1 MIIGEYKLSN
11 LITYLGLFLSLTSI
25 GWIWRG
31 QLDLAMMAFI
41 LSGICDLFDGRFA
54 NSFQR
59 TEAEKAFGLE
69 LDSLCDVINFAAL
82 PAILIIKTIPFQW
95 LSWPLTLIFCFSAIT
110 RLAYFNRNAKSDDGR
125 DPYFT
130 GVPVTYTALVFP
142 VFYVLCQLLN
152 PSFFSMGLPL
162 LAMLMA
168 FLFVWNIRI
177 PKPNKV
183 AYIGFFLAA
192 ILTIFILVSFLLW

>member
-1 MIIGEYKLSN
+1 MIINEYKLSN

-25 GWIWRG
+25 GLIVHN
-31 QLDLAMMAFI
+31 QIDLAMITFV

-82 PAILIIKTIPFQW
+82 PAVLMIQTIHFQW
-95 LSWPLTLIFCFSAIT
+95 LAWPLAFIFCMSAIT
-110 RLAYFNRNAKSDDGR
+110 RLAYFNRNAKSDEGR

-130 GVPVTYTALVFP
+130 GVPVTYSALAFP

-152 PSFFSMGLPL
+152 PTFFSMGMPFLVL
-162 LAMLMA
+162 LMA
-168 FLFVWNIRI
+168 FLFVWNRKI
-177 PKPNKV
+177 PKPNKA
-183 AYIGFFLAA
+183 AYIGFVLAA
-192 ILTIFILVSFLLW
+192 FLTIFILMSFLLW

>member
-1 MIIGEYKLSN
+1 MIIGEYKVSN

-25 GWIWRG
+25 GWILHG

-82 PAILIIKTIPFQW
+82 PAVLIIKTIHFQW

-110 RLAYFNRNAKSDDGR
+110 RLAYFNRNAKSEDGR

-130 GVPVTYTALVFP
+130 GVPVTYSALAFP

-152 PSFFSMGLPL
+152 PIVFSIGLPL
-162 LAMLMA
+162 LAILMA

-177 PKPNKV
+177 PKPNKA
-183 AYIGFFLAA
+183 AYIGFILAA
-192 ILTIFILVSFLLW
+192 ILTISILVSFLLW